1 MIQFFLTNCQ
11 KKIKYV
17 GLISFAT
24 LLLGCGGGNSSSQ
37 VDRKKE
43 NKNSDSSAFSE
54 VNNIQIIDLKRT
66 LIKLGHAINT
76 SENEYLPILNSN
88 GSRLYFSAMDRTGFF
103 DFKLD
108 FTKQKSAG
116 GEDIYYSDLVESA
129 WSDARPL
136 SNINTNGHEVVT
148 HVFENGNLIIAGNY
162 PEKLGV
168 KENQDAGVQTTD
180 LFYLKKTNSIYQ
192 IKHFQ
197 EPVNSIYTESDAW
210 MNEDESIII
219 FVSDRPGNTGEYHKK
234 GWKWN
239 ESFWGNTDVYVSLK
253 DGDYWTVPIN
263 LGSTINSPGAERTP
277 WLSEDG
283 LTMFVSSNGYL
294 KNKSDLNVYAFKRKD
309 LNNWTDWQGPF
320 EIKDANTAYDDWGY
334 KELKNGDAY
343 IASAYPLGFKPTQ
356 GGKSG
361 DGGFRETNFRSGY
374 EIHGLQIAAL
384 NSQFETNI
392 YILKKTS
399 NPTFVI
405 NDVFFD
411 FDSYLLKKTF
421 EKHLDLII
429 DQIKQ
434 NPKSTIE
441 IKGHTDNLGKKE
453 YNEELSIKRADAIK
467 LYFLSKGV
475 KNQTVIKGYGDRNP
489 LAPNTNS
496 NNRKMNRRVEIF
508 LKD

>member
-1 MIQFFLTNCQ
+1 MHFYKANYKEKLTT
-11 KKIKYV
+11 I
-17 GLISFAT
+17 GFASLAT
-24 LLLGCGGGNSSSQ
+24 FLLGCGGGNSASQ
-37 VDRKKE
+37 IDSKSE
-43 NKNSDSSAFSE
+43 NQSPDSSAISE
-54 VNNIQIIDLKRT
+54 VNKIEIIDLKRP

-76 SENEYLPILNSN
+76 SENEYLPILKPN
-88 GSRLYFSAMDRTGFF
+88 GSRLYFSAMDRTGYF
-103 DFKLD
+103 DFKVD
-108 FTKQKSAG
+108 FTKQKSSG
-116 GEDIYYSDLVESA
+116 GEDIYYSDLVESV

-136 SNINTNGHEVVT
+136 SEINTNGHEVVT
-148 HVFENGNLIIAGNY
+148 QAFENGNLLITGNY

-180 LFYLKKTNSIYQ
+180 LFYLEKTKSSYQ
-192 IKHFQ
+192 IKHFP

-210 MNEDESIII
+210 MNEDESFII
-219 FVSDRPGNTGEYHKK
+219 FVSDRPGNIGDYHKK

-239 ESFWGNTDVYVSLK
+239 ESFWGNTDVYVSIK
-253 DGDYWTVPIN
+253 NGDYWTVPIN

-283 LTMFVSSNGYL
+283 LTMFVSSNGYV
-294 KNKSDLNVYAFKRKD
+294 KNKNDLNVYAFKRTD

-320 EIKDANTAYDDWGY
+320 EIKDANTANDDWGY

-343 IASAYPLGFKPTQ
+343 LASAHQLGFKPTQ

-361 DGGFRETNFRSGY
+361 DGGIRETNFRPGY

-384 NSQFETNI
+384 NSEFETNI
-392 YILKKTS
+392 FLLKKTS

-411 FDSYLLKKTF
+411 FDSYALKKSF

-434 NPKSTIE
+434 NPTSTIE
-441 IKGHTDNLGKKE
+441 INGHTDNVGKKE

-467 LYFLSKGV
+467 SYFLSKGV
-475 KNQTVIKGYGDRNP
+475 KNQIQINGYGDRNP
-489 LAPNTNS
+489 LAPNTN
-496 NNRKMNRRVEIF
+496 NVNRKKNRRVEIY

>member
-1 MIQFFLTNCQ
+1 MHFYKANYKEKLTTIGFASLATFL
-11 KKIKYV
+11 
-17 GLISFAT
+17 LS
-24 LLLGCGGGNSSSQ
+24 CGGGNSTGQ
-37 VDRKKE
+37 GDG
-43 NKNSDSSAFSE
+43 KNIVKDTDSSTLSNE
-54 VNNIQIIDLKRT
+54 SKIQIIDLKRP
-66 LIKLGHAINT
+66 LIKLGHTINT
-76 SENEYLPILNSN
+76 SENEYLPILKPN

-108 FTKQKSAG
+108 FTKQKSSG
-116 GEDIYYSDLVESA
+116 GEDIYYSDLVESV

-136 SNINTNGHEVVT
+136 SEINTNGHEVVT
-148 HVFENGNLIIAGNY
+148 QAFENGNLLITGNY

-180 LFYLKKTNSIYQ
+180 LFYLEKTKSSYQ
-192 IKHFQ
+192 IKHFP

-210 MNEDESIII
+210 MNEDESFII
-219 FVSDRPGNTGEYHKK
+219 FVSDRPGNIGDYHKK

-239 ESFWGNTDVYVSLK
+239 ESFWGNTDVYVSIK
-253 DGDYWTVPIN
+253 NGDYWTVPIN

-283 LTMFVSSNGYL
+283 LTMFVSSNGYV
-294 KNKSDLNVYAFKRKD
+294 KNKNDLNVYAFKRTD

-320 EIKDANTAYDDWGY
+320 EIKDANTANDDWGY

-343 IASAYPLGFKPTQ
+343 IASAHPLGFKPTQ

-361 DGGFRETNFRSGY
+361 DGGIRETNFRPGY

-384 NSQFETNI
+384 NSEFETNI
-392 YILKKTS
+392 FLLKKTS

-411 FDSYLLKKTF
+411 FDSYALKKSF

-434 NPKSTIE
+434 NPTSTIE
-441 IKGHTDNLGKKE
+441 INGHTDNVGKKE

-467 LYFLSKGV
+467 SYFLSKGV
-475 KNQTVIKGYGDRNP
+475 KNQIQINGYGDRNP
-489 LAPNTNS
+489 LAPNTN
-496 NNRKMNRRVEIF
+496 NVNRKKNRRVEIY